1 MIGMDINE
9 FIHRLGD
16 VQREYPLEAEKALKR
31 GSNRMLRAVRRAS
44 PDSGQKHQHKIK
56 NSWHLR
62 MSGITAEDIQS
73 NIFSKAPHYHLV
85 ERGHVMKTIGGRI
98 KGYKQGTHFFEK
110 TVNQNL
116 ADVQQGISD
125 DLFKAVNDRL

>member
-1 MIGMDINE
+1 MDINE
-9 FIHRLGD
+9 FINHLGD
-16 VQREYPLEAEKALKR
+16 VQRDYPLEAEKALKR
-31 GSNRMLRAVRRAS
+31 GSNKLLKAVRRAS
-44 PDSGQKHQHKIK
+44 PDSGQRHTHKIK
-56 NSWHLR
+56 KSWHLR